1 MFKKNLFKSIF
12 TSVFLIWF
20 IISLANADVQNVRIG
35 YCEDNGK
42 NLQDDSKLIEIQ
54 PWEQKEICL
63 NISNWEPNDVN
74 VIYWFTKWFLND
86 AWAQLCNSNI
96 EEENEFMKLF
106 SNDNWNIRNINL
118 KQWETKTIKE
128 KITVPIWMSWMF
140 YGCMLHK
147 IATPDTNK
155 MFQIVAMVKRSL
167 NLFIWWNG
175 EIKNSIKLIKTDW
188 DVFSSNNKIW
198 ARSDENNKI
207 TLNFSIKND
216 WNVGQNIKINWTLYN
231 ALWLE
236 KTFEIATVLVWPWA
250 EMELNSNPILL
261 PTYKWLFNVSSSI
274 EAEPVFIFNADNID
288 DEFKKTTT
296 MEESTKIFI
305 FSWLWIVAW
314 LVILLILIMLL
325 RPLFK
330 KHKTE

>member
-12 TSVFLIWF
+12 TSVFLIGF

-54 PWEQKEICL
+54 PGEQKEICL
-63 NISNWEPNDVN
+63 NISNGEPNDVN
-74 VIYWFTKWFLND
+74 VIYGFTKGFLND
-86 AWAQLCNSNI
+86 AGAQLCNSNI

-106 SNDNWNIRNINL
+106 SNDNGNIRNINL
-118 KQWETKTIKE
+118 KQGETKTIKE
-128 KITVPIWMSWMF
+128 KITVPIGMSGMF

-167 NLFIWWNG
+167 NLFIGGNG
-175 EIKNSIKLIKTDW
+175 EIKNSIKLIKTDG
-188 DVFSSNNKIW
+188 DVFSSNNKIG

-216 WNVGQNIKINWTLYN
+216 GNVGQNIKINGTLYN
-231 ALWLE
+231 ALGLE
-236 KTFEIATVLVWPWA
+236 KTFEIATVLVGPGA

-261 PTYKWLFNVSSSI
+261 PTYKGLFNVSSSI

-305 FSWLWIVAW
+305 FSWLWIVAG